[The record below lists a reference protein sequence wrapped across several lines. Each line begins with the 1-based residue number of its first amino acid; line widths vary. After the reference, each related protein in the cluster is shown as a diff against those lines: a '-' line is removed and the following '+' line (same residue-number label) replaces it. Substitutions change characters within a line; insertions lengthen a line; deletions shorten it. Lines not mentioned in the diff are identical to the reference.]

1 MSLRQID
8 DAHETVNNGM
18 APTTNQALLA
28 SNSEPAV
35 LQGLN
40 QQLGQESKGAG
51 NGS

>member
-8 DAHETVNNGM
+8 DAHETVNGM